1 MINLENIPSSP
12 GCYIYKDNLDNIIYI
27 GKAKNL
33 KKRVSSYF
41 LKKDHDNKTNAL
53 VSNISS
59 VDFIVTS
66 NELEALVLE
75 NNLIKKYLPKYN
87 VDLKSGQRYAYIQL
101 TKDIFPRLVT
111 IREKPKGKDDN
122 IFGPF
127 VSGQNRIETIRFLN
141 KHFKLRTCKRL
152 PKTACVRYHI
162 GYCSAPCIANISK
175 EEYAK
180 TIEIVKKILSG
191 KSTEYLPD
199 MKKEM
204 DSYSKN
210 QDFEKALVLRDQISA
225 IEYLAEKQN
234 MERLVNYNQDIINYE
249 IRDNKV
255 YVLLFNID
263 KGLLVN
269 KRSFS
274 FDETLVDISVLD
286 DFLVKYYSNNQKTIP
301 QEIILPEEIS
311 QSTKDYLEGL
321 SKKKITITIPK
332 KGEKKELL
340 DLCFKNI
347 EITFF
352 RNISKVYALKE
363 KLKLKKVPHMIEC
376 FDISHFSGTL
386 TVGSMVCFKD
396 GVPFKE
402 QYRRFRIKTLP
413 KDKIDDFSAMAEV
426 VRRRYLNKEL
436 PLPDLIV
443 IDGGKG
449 QLSSA
454 IDALKVAGVQ
464 DKVQI
469 IALAEKEEEIYL
481 PDLMFPIKLNRKDI
495 ALLLL
500 EEIRDEA
507 HRFAITYN
515 KLLREKEIKK

>member
-1 MINLENIPSSP
+1 
-12 GCYIYKDNLDNIIYI
+12 
-27 GKAKNL
+27 
-33 KKRVSSYF
+33 
-41 LKKDHDNKTNAL
+41 
-53 VSNISS
+53 
-59 VDFIVTS
+59 
-66 NELEALVLE
+66 
-75 NNLIKKYLPKYN
+75 
-87 VDLKSGQRYAYIQL
+87 
-101 TKDIFPRLVT
+101 
-111 IREKPKGKDDN
+111 
-122 IFGPF
+122 
-127 VSGQNRIETIRFLN
+127 
-141 KHFKLRTCKRL
+141 
-152 PKTACVRYHI
+152 
-162 GYCSAPCIANISK
+162 
-175 EEYAK
+175 
-180 TIEIVKKILSG
+180 
-191 KSTEYLPD
+191 
-199 MKKEM
+199 
-204 DSYSKN
+204 
-210 QDFEKALVLRDQISA
+210 
-225 IEYLAEKQN
+225 
-234 MERLVNYNQDIINYE
+234 
-249 IRDNKV
+249 
-255 YVLLFNID
+255 
-263 KGLLVN
+263 
-269 KRSFS
+269 
-274 FDETLVDISVLD
+274 
-286 DFLVKYYSNNQKTIP
+286 
-301 QEIILPEEIS
+301 

-376 FDISHFSGTL
+376 FDISHLSGTL

>member
-204 DSYSKN
+204 DNYSKN

-311 QSTKDYLEGL
+311 QSTKD
-321 SKKKITITIPK
+321 
-332 KGEKKELL
+332 
-340 DLCFKNI
+340 
-347 EITFF
+347 
-352 RNISKVYALKE
+352 
-363 KLKLKKVPHMIEC
+363 
-376 FDISHFSGTL
+376 
-386 TVGSMVCFKD
+386 
-396 GVPFKE
+396 
-402 QYRRFRIKTLP
+402 
-413 KDKIDDFSAMAEV
+413 
-426 VRRRYLNKEL
+426 
-436 PLPDLIV
+436 
-443 IDGGKG
+443 
-449 QLSSA
+449 
-454 IDALKVAGVQ
+454 
-464 DKVQI
+464 
-469 IALAEKEEEIYL
+469 
-481 PDLMFPIKLNRKDI
+481 
-495 ALLLL
+495 
-500 EEIRDEA
+500 
-507 HRFAITYN
+507 
-515 KLLREKEIKK
+515 